1 LAACRSIESL
11 GRFWRLLNKITGS
24 FYEHIDLFMN
34 TSTGVRRWL
43 RRFAPA
49 PAMLGW
55 RERLRVS
62 CGAILGLALTG
73 LIMQWFLPGAAAE
86 HLPLL
91 IAPLGA
97 SAVLLFAVPASP
109 LAQPWPLLC
118 GNIVAALI
126 GVSCARWIDAALMAA
141 AVAVGATIAAM
152 LVLRCVHPPSGAIAL
167 TAVLGG
173 PAIQAAGY
181 EFALLP
187 VGLNSLLLLLC
198 AMAYHAATGHR
209 YPHAVSKGVNKS
221 ADEKKFGRQL
231 GFNAADLDAVLKAQN
246 EILDIDRD
254 DLESVLRQA
263 EMLAYRRRFGEIYCG
278 DIMSR
283 ELITVEFGSS
293 LEEAWA
299 LLRKHRIKA
308 LPVIDR
314 SRRVIGIVTLADF
327 LRHAQLDSHAGFAQ
341 KLRNFVALITTL
353 HADKPDVVGQIMT
366 TAVSTAPISKP
377 IVELVPIFADTGHHH
392 IPILDDERRLVGI
405 VTQSDLVVALYEQ
418 RNHEAPARQ
427 GGLPS
432 AA

>member
-1 LAACRSIESL
+1 MEPLHGKTSVTSIND
-11 GRFWRLLNKITGS
+11 RIA
-24 FYEHIDLFMN
+24 FMQ
-34 TSTGVRRWL
+34 TSTPLRRWL

-49 PAMLGW
+49 PAMLDW
-55 RERLRVS
+55 PERLRVS

-73 LIMQWFLPGAAAE
+73 LVMQRGFPAVAAA

-97 SAVLLFAVPASP
+97 SAVLLFAMPASP
-109 LAQPWPLLC
+109 LAQPWSLLC

-126 GVSCARWIDAALMAA
+126 GVSCARWIGDPLT
-141 AVAVGATIAAM
+141 AVAIAAGATIAAM
-152 LVLRCVHPPSGAIAL
+152 FVLRCMHPPAGAIAL

-173 PAIQAAGY
+173 PAIHELGY
-181 EFALLP
+181 GFALFP
-187 VGLNSLLLLLC
+187 VGINSLLLLLA

-209 YPHAVSKGVNKS
+209 YPHAINK
-221 ADEKKFGRQL
+221 AAGNGAEKPSRNL
-231 GFNAADLDAVLKAQN
+231 GFNAADLDAVLQAQN

-254 DLESVLRQA
+254 DLEAVLRQA

-283 ELITVEFGSS
+283 QLITVEFGSS

-299 LLRKHRIKA
+299 LLREHRIKA

-314 SRRVIGIVTLADF
+314 ARRVIGIVTLADF
-327 LRHAQLDSHAGFAQ
+327 MRHAQLDSHAGFAQ
-341 KLRNFVALITTL
+341 KLRNFVALITTS

-366 TAVSTAPISKP
+366 TAVSTAPLSKP
-377 IVELVPIFADTGHHH
+377 IVELVPIFADSGHHH
-392 IPILDDERRLVGI
+392 IPIVDDERRLVGI

-418 RNHEAPARQ
+418 RNREAS
-427 GGLPS
+427 PS
-432 AA
+432 AAPGKAA